1 MNNTTALPQSI
12 ASLLSTLGTPRAP
25 LLIDVRRAPAFSAD
39 PGMIPCAIRRT
50 PDDVTDWAPRL
61 AELTAGRPLLAY
73 CVHGHE
79 VSQNTAAHL
88 RAAGFDASYL
98 EGGIEDWKIAGAPT
112 MRKIAA
118 LTVLPSAR
126 AACSV
131 SIAARG
137 MKTLSCPFGSGTSGD
152 TASSLVMQCNRLS
165 PMSDGSVLA
174 SYGATSGAVP
184 TRPRMPA
191 TPRLNTNECK
201 AEIAVLAT
209 AAVAEDFGWGGRWSS
224 PTVSYRERA
233 FAYVKP
239 CTRTETL

>member
-1 MNNTTALPQSI
+1 MAFHWPQCNTRVYKEKACSRFRWRLK
-12 ASLLSTLGTPRAP
+12 SLVSKYTEKQYQMCKMCTWCRAFVTRAAPR
-25 LLIDVRRAPAFSAD
+25 VRRRRQRYEHRQAAAF
-39 PGMIPCAIRRT
+39 
-50 PDDVTDWAPRL
+50 V
-61 AELTAGRPLLAY
+61 Y
-73 CVHGHE
+73 
-79 VSQNTAAHL
+79 L
-88 RAAGFDASYL
+88 RAIVVCKESVASRTRR
-98 EGGIEDWKIAGAPT
+98 P

-191 TPRLNTNECK
+191 TPRLNKNECK
-201 AEIAVLAT
+201 AAIAVLAT

>member
-1 MNNTTALPQSI
+1 MPKNTKTCAQKNCFYLTSVDGAI
-12 ASLLSTLGTPRAP
+12 ESTGGGSCQNQNIELK
-25 LLIDVRRAPAFSAD
+25 FSSKH
-39 PGMIPCAIRRT
+39 
-50 PDDVTDWAPRL
+50 
-61 AELTAGRPLLAY
+61 ELTGGVARAALSSAPPPDRLEHRQA
-73 CVHGHE
+73 
-79 VSQNTAAHL
+79 TAIVYL
-88 RAAGFDASYL
+88 RAIVLCKVSAASCPCRPMH
-98 EGGIEDWKIAGAPT
+98 KIAVLA
-112 MRKIAA
+112 
-118 LTVLPSAR
+118 VLPSAR

-131 SIAARG
+131 VIAARG

-184 TRPRMPA
+184 ARPRMPA
-191 TPRLNTNECK
+191 PPRLNKNECK
-201 AEIAVLAT
+201 AVIAVLAT

-239 CTRTETL
+239 CTLTETP